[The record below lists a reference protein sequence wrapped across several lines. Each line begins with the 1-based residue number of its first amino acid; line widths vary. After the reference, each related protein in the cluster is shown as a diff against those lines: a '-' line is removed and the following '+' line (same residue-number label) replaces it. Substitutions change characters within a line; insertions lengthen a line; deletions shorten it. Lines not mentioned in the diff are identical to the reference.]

1 MTIRSAEQLAAA
13 GFTVEGA
20 AQIAARYPIRIPDTL
35 AALIGDAD
43 DPIGRQFIP
52 RAEELDVSP
61 AERADPIADGANSP
75 LPGLVHRYPDRVL
88 LKPVS
93 VCPVYCRFC
102 FRREMVGPGKA
113 GPGPRDIDA
122 AIEYIR
128 ARPRIFEVI
137 VSGGDPLMLA
147 PRILGSLMGRLD
159 AVPHVRS
166 IRVHSRTPVADPE
179 RIGPDMAD
187 IFGTDTPV
195 TIAVHCNH
203 ARELTE
209 QARAACRRLRKA
221 GAVLAGQSV
230 LLEGVNADLESLE
243 SLFRELLATGIRPYY
258 LHHPDLA
265 PGTRHF
271 RPTIEKGRALMAA
284 LRGRLPG
291 LALPTYVI
299 DMPDG
304 SGKVPLG
311 PDHYAKDGIRD
322 LRGRVCGHPDHAGG
336 GAGDAA
342 AKIQAMS
349 EGGGASTLTGGRPG

>member
-13 GFTVEGA
+13 GFPVEGA
-20 AQIAARYPIRIPDTL
+20 AQIAARYPIRITETL

-52 RAEELDVSP
+52 RPEELDTSP
-61 AERADPIADGANSP
+61 GERPDPIADDANSP
-75 LPGLVHRYPDRVL
+75 LPGLIHRYPDRVL

-113 GPGPRDIDA
+113 VPGPHDLDA

-128 ARPRIFEVI
+128 TRPQIFEVI
-137 VSGGDPLMLA
+137 ISGGDPLMLV
-147 PRILGSLMGRLD
+147 PRILGSLVGRLD
-159 AVPHVRS
+159 AIPHVRS

-179 RIGPDMAD
+179 RIGPVMAD

-203 ARELTE
+203 ARELTD

-311 PDHYAKDGIRD
+311 PDHYADDGIRD

-336 GAGDAA
+336 DAA
-342 AKIQAMS
+342 SIRTMS